1 MYMMNSEER
10 TISYIHPLNQNS
22 NTNAKFDKLYW
33 EKVTWYSNVNR
44 VSEVQDNNVKT
55 VQSEEIPARKFQ
67 CTLRNY
73 ENSSDARNN

>member
-1 MYMMNSEER
+1 MMNSEER

-55 VQSEEIPARKFQ
+55 VQSVEFPAREFR
-67 CTLRNY
+67 CALRNG
-73 ENSSDARNN
+73 ENSSDAGNN